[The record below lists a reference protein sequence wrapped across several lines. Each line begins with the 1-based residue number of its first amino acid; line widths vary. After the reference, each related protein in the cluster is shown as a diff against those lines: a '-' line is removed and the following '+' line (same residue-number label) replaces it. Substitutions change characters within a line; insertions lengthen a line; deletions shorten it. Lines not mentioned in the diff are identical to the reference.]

1 MYNENTQSMKS
12 STDEI
17 DVKAEAVIAACA
29 QQFSWKPDEELVNHL
44 RRALH
49 ARFQGIPPEQVQNTY
64 LKEFEI
70 PQIRLF
76 DILANSFS
84 LVLEAQKLVGKCI
97 ISLANNQ
104 RHLCLI
110 DIGIGRSVQM
120 ARILQSLNEC
130 KHIETVTLIGIE
142 IQKDSLEF
150 SKNLLDEM
158 KKSLHFNLNFY
169 PINQSIEE
177 IGFDKIHGLIP
188 SNNGKLIINASL
200 ALHHVQSIETRTRI
214 LSILASLNPDLLTLI
229 EPNVNCF
236 ANDFEERC
244 MNAYEHFGAL
254 YAYIN
259 TLALKDEEKK
269 GLKQFFSNE
278 LFDAI
283 ALPDEYR
290 FEKYDLSNNWC
301 ALGKSFGL
309 SNFNI
314 EQFVEVE
321 AIPGIKITFNDN
333 GFVNLA
339 FGQTD
344 ILGII
349 ALKAVDTRH

>member
-1 MYNENTQSMKS
+1 MK
-12 STDEI
+12 TTIDEI
-17 DVKAEAVIAACA
+17 DEKTEEALLKCI

-44 RRALH
+44 RRALN
-49 ARFQGIPPEQVQNTY
+49 ARFEGIAPEQIQNTY

-76 DILANSFS
+76 DILANRFP
-84 LVLEAQKLVGKCI
+84 LVLEAQKLVEHCI
-97 ISLANNQ
+97 MELAKNQ
-104 RHLCLI
+104 QHLCLI
-110 DIGIGRSVQM
+110 DVGIGRSVQM
-120 ARILQSLNEC
+120 ARILKSLDAC
-130 KHIETVTLIGIE
+130 KTLETVTLIGIE

-150 SKNLLDEM
+150 SKKLLDEM
-158 KKSLHFNLNFY
+158 KDSFHFNLKFY

-177 IGFDKIHGLIP
+177 IDFDKIRGLIP
-188 SNNGKLIINASL
+188 SNNGKLITNASL
-200 ALHHVQSIETRTRI
+200 ALHHVQSIETRSRI
-214 LSILASLNPDLLTLI
+214 LSNLASLNPDLLTLI

-236 ANDFEERC
+236 TNDFEERC

-259 TLALKDEEKK
+259 TLELKEEEKK

-290 FEKYDLSNNWC
+290 FEKYDLSSNWS
-301 ALGKSFGL
+301 AIGKSFGL

-314 EQFVEVE
+314 QQFSQTLT
-321 AIPGIKITFNDN
+321 IPGIKIAYNDS
-333 GFVNLA
+333 GFVNFG

-349 ALKAVDTRH
+349 ALKANDSQH

>member
-1 MYNENTQSMKS
+1 MKS
-12 STDEI
+12 LTAEI
-17 DVKAEAVIAACA
+17 EVKAEAVIAACA

-120 ARILQSLNEC
+120 ARILQSLKEC

-150 SKNLLDEM
+150 SKNLLNGL
-158 KKSLHFNLNFY
+158 KTSLDFTLQFY
-169 PINQSIEE
+169 PINQAIEE
-177 IGFDKIHGLIP
+177 IDFDEIRQLIP
-188 SNNGKLIINASL
+188 TDSCKLIINASL
-200 ALHHVQSIETRTRI
+200 ALHHIQTKVSRAHV
-214 LSILASLNPDLLTLI
+214 LNCLAGLHPDLLTLI
-229 EPNVNCF
+229 EPNVDCF

-309 SNFNI
+309 SNFKI

-321 AIPGIKITFNDN
+321 AIPGIKITYNDN